1 MYTQRYSL
9 IIAGLQ
15 LFIPLI
21 VLFDWL
27 FNLGIIH
34 IQLGLYLKSLVT
46 LIFLYVFIS
55 HRFRDFIFNNVLIY
69 LSLLYILYSIFS
81 DNIQG
86 NLYITARILYWVL
99 GAFAFYYFFKHDL
112 ISEKQLIRMLV
123 TTSVIAGVF
132 TFVLMSR
139 SEEHQNASA
148 YLLLWCLPLL
158 LHLNKSKLISVVIA
172 FSMAAIVITIKRG
185 ALVALIVSLVIYLVA
200 RLRISERNIS
210 KLKVFRNGL
219 LFLALVGIILYMRWD
234 LITER
239 FSDRGGSGRDKL
251 YTLIINNYIAGDM
264 LNVSFGNGINS
275 VQKMT
280 SLQSN
285 DPNSV
290 GVAAHSD
297 WLQHLHDFG
306 ILGILLMVSLHVSFI
321 KLIVFHAKFRTNT
334 LPFLSMTYTIFLL
347 STVYS
352 FILTT
357 PDAIILGINLALIS
371 FETNQYSPNA
381 GNS

>member
-1 MYTQRYSL
+1 MTSKGYPF
-9 IIAGLQ
+9 IIAGIQ

-21 VLFDWL
+21 VLLDWL
-27 FNLGIIH
+27 FNFGLLKM
-34 IQLGLYLKSLVT
+34 QLGLYLKSLVT

-55 HRFRDFIFNNVLIY
+55 HRYRDFIYKNVLLYII
-69 LSLLYILYSIFS
+69 LLYILYSIFS
-81 DNIQG
+81 DNILG
-86 NLYITARILYWVL
+86 NLYITARILYWIL
-99 GAFAFYYFFKHDL
+99 GSFAFYYFFTHDL
-112 ISEKQLIRMLV
+112 ISERQLTRMLV
-123 TTSVIAGVF
+123 ITAIIAGIF
-132 TFVLMSR
+132 TFILMSQ

-158 LHLNKSKLISVVIA
+158 LHLNKSKLVSIVIV

-185 ALVALIVSLVIYLVA
+185 ALVALLVSLVVYFLA
-200 RLRISERNIS
+200 KLRISEKNMS
-210 KLKVFRNGL
+210 KLRILLNSLVFL
-219 LFLALVGIILYMRWD
+219 SIVGIILYLRWD

-239 FSDRGGSGRDKL
+239 FSDKGGSGRDKL
-251 YTLIINNYIAGDM
+251 YTLIINHYLSGDI
-264 LNVSFGNGINS
+264 LDISFGYGINS
-275 VQKMT
+275 VERMT
-280 SLQSN
+280 SHKLN
-285 DPNSV
+285 DPQY

-306 ILGILLMVSLHVSFI
+306 ILGIVLMVSLHVSFI

-357 PDAIILGINLALIS
+357 PDAIILGIILALIS